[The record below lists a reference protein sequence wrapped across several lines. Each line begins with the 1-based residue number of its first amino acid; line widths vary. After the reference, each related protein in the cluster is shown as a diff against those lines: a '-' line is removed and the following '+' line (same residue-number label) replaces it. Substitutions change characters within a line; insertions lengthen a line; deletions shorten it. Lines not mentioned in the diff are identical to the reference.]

1 MNQHSRSEAVL
12 NTMLWLAFAAWVFVL
27 FTNALPLVQLGWLE
41 PLKSKTRYANLVRI
55 ATLLFFALLS
65 ILAFKKRILFTRLD
79 LLRLWNSASPS
90 QIGGLVWILTLIYF
104 VSGSLIG
111 FTRHFALQTRA
122 FDLGIFDQ
130 VLWNTLQGDF
140 LLSSLKDNTCLLG
153 DHFSPFLILL
163 IPAYALFQDPV
174 TLLILQAAA
183 LSLCIPVVYR
193 LANQQLLDPRAAFC
207 FAAAFFLF
215 YPERSALHEDF
226 HPEVMVQ
233 PLLFLAFILMKERKW
248 GLFLGCLTLCLSAK
262 ENFAGIVFIFGLS
275 LFLFEKQKRLG
286 GFLAIF
292 ALFYLI
298 SVTRW
303 IIPSISGKPY
313 LYCGFYQSI
322 LEHPAAAMHQILS
335 LDAVSYIL
343 KLFSPLLFLSFL
355 HPPSLLLTLPVL
367 AQNLL
372 SENEVTRSFSYHY
385 TAGLSPFVFISAIM
399 GWHWLSS
406 RLTGS
411 MKRKVLLLLMLFS
424 LLRSGPSEYYY
435 FYNSLQSIN
444 PLIKTTKSELSRIP
458 DKASVLTHNNLI
470 PQLSRRKYIFQF
482 EHNPTPEKIEQALN
496 LDVDIVILDKQFWEP
511 KSKPFEETVADFQA
525 EGFMSLFKNE
535 NLVIFKKI
543 SPGKDLS

>member
-1 MNQHSRSEAVL
+1 MNQHSRSEGVL

-65 ILAFKKRILFTRLD
+65 ILAFKKRTLFTRLD
-79 LLRLWNSASPS
+79 LPRLWNSASPS
-90 QIGGLVWILTLIYF
+90 QIEGLVWILTLIYF

-153 DHFSPFLILL
+153 DHFSPFLIFLT
-163 IPAYALFQDPV
+163 PFYALFKDPI

-183 LSLCIPVVYR
+183 LSSCIPVVYKF
-193 LANQQLLDPRAAFC
+193 AQQQLKDPRAAFC

-233 PLLFLAFILMKERKW
+233 PLLFLTFILMKQRKW
-248 GLFLGCLTLCLSAK
+248 ALFLGCLAICLSAK

-275 LFLFEKQKRLG
+275 LFLFEKKKLLG
-286 GFLAIF
+286 GLLAAF
-292 ALFYLI
+292 SVFYLAG
-298 SVTRW
+298 VTRW
-303 IIPSISGKPY
+303 IIPSISGKSY

-322 LEHPAAAMHQILS
+322 LKHPAAALHQILS
-335 LDAVSYIL
+335 LDALSYVM

-399 GWHWLSS
+399 GWHWLSA

-411 MKRKVLLLLMLFS
+411 MKVKALSLLMLFS
-424 LLRSGPSEYYY
+424 VLRSGPSEYYY
-435 FYNSLQSIN
+435 FYNSLSSIT
-444 PLIKTTKSELSRIP
+444 PLTKTTKAAIANIP
-458 DKASVLTHNNLI
+458 NGASVLTHNNLI
-470 PQLSRRKYIFQF
+470 PQLSRRKHIFQF
-482 EHNPTPEKIEQALN
+482 EHNPSPLKIEQALE
-496 LDVDIVILDKQFWEP
+496 LGVEIVILDRQFWEP
-511 KSKPFEETVADFQA
+511 KSKPFEETVADFQK
-525 EGFMSLFKNE
+525 ENFTTFFKNDD
-535 NLVIFKKI
+535 LVIFTKERA
-543 SPGKDLS
+543 GKEQT